1 MNKKKQRSEYLK
13 RQQELVDAAKAASR
27 ELTADEQAEFDK
39 LQRQIEALT
48 AEIEAE
54 ERSLQTP
61 PPAPAGTGTTPTPAP
76 ATGTTPQVTNDEVK
90 RAIEAE
96 RQRIADITS
105 MCRDFDV
112 DPKSYI
118 AGPPWTTS
126 GPLSWTSSA
135 PPTAPS
141 RPASTSPTAARMSS
155 DGTPLTAFCFG
166 AASSR
171 RMLGTA
177 QGGSPG

>member
-90 RAIEAE
+90 RAIEA
-96 RQRIADITS
+96 
-105 MCRDFDV
+105 
-112 DPKSYI
+112 
-118 AGPPWTTS
+118 
-126 GPLSWTSSA
+126 
-135 PPTAPS
+135 
-141 RPASTSPTAARMSS
+141 
-155 DGTPLTAFCFG
+155 
-166 AASSR
+166 
-171 RMLGTA
+171 
-177 QGGSPG
+177 